1 MTIMHN
7 RVVAGFYRG
16 GLAECP
22 VYSFLGNLEYS
33 RFMMREMD
41 LSMLRDLPPYDWSK
55 QCLAP
60 H

>member
-1 MTIMHN
+1 MHN